1 MSKVRPRGVFRN
13 VLRGGEHEEK
23 VQICVHEAYSC
34 KISHIIKI
42 NIKYGEWEGT
52 GPMCLS
58 LKYAP
63 GHRPVVGPEIFK

>member
-13 VLRGGEHEEK
+13 VLSGGGHEEK
-23 VQICVHEAYSC
+23 VQICVYGAYSC

-42 NIKYGEWEGT
+42 NIKYGEWGGT

-58 LKYAP
+58 LNYAP
-63 GHRPVVGPEIFK
+63 GLRLVVRPEIFK